1 LVLCVGAQ
9 PRGGARRGAST
20 AGNPYKFDCLL
31 TTYDT
36 MRNEGTLLGAIDW
49 SVCVA
54 DEAHRLKALDSFTS
68 IAMRQ
73 DYRFKWLLMLT
84 GTPVQNNLNELFG
97 LLHLLDA
104 VAFPSW
110 ADFQEQFCPGGTLD
124 AARAPALAA
133 ALRPYLLRR
142 MKEDVEDIPEK
153 EEVVVWVE
161 MTADQRAYYKALHE
175 AKIHVLLAGAS
186 RKNMPNSRNLLMELR
201 HCCNHPFLL
210 NGIEADFTRKR
221 REVRHAVRLLK
232 A

>member
-1 LVLCVGAQ
+1 MPCALLRAACACCSVRAVLTQ
-9 PRGGARRGAST
+9 AR
-20 AGNPYKFDCLL
+20 P
-31 TTYDT
+31 
-36 MRNEGTLLGAIDW
+36 TLFAP
-49 SVCVA
+49 
-54 DEAHRLKALDSFTS
+54 
-68 IAMRQ
+68 Q
-73 DYRFKWLLMLT
+73 
-84 GTPVQNNLNELFG
+84 LFG

-221 REVRHAVRLLK
+221 REVRVRSVLLQREHF
-232 A
+232 